1 MILGS
6 LVRGSDAIGL
16 WPIPTE
22 PFASLIFCEILE
34 QIRTIQIFD
43 LCDIDGNRYRKSHAA
58 HGVRDHFVASMNS
71 LEDKLCGLDIWDFK
85 EKPTE

>member
-6 LVRGSDAIGL
+6 LVRGSDAIRL

-22 PFASLIFCEILE
+22 PFAGLIFCEILD

-43 LCDIDGNRYRKSHAA
+43 LCDIDGNRYRKSHDA
-58 HGVRDHFVASMNS
+58 HGVRDRPVASMNS
-71 LEDKLCGLDIWDFK
+71 LKDTLCGLDIWDFK
-85 EKPTE
+85 EKPIE